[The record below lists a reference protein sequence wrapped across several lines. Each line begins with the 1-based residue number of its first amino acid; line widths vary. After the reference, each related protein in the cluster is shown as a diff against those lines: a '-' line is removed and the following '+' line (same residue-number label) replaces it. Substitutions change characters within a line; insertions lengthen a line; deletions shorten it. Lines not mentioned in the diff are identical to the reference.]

1 VHRSIPLAAT
11 LLGASLAACT
21 GSRAGAT
28 GTSAAPGPRIA
39 SAPTQAASPAT
50 TAAFACALRPACDA
64 PLPPVAT
71 RRPFAHNRSS
81 LIVAAGD
88 PRHRGRD
95 LFLLPGSAPWVIGKF
110 AYGPTD
116 KDLEDEDVD
125 VWLLR
130 DCGPNWEKVGTFRTT
145 ATEGAHPPVLGVADR
160 GGQIFVDL
168 SKTAL
173 PTGPLGA
180 GRHRIRMIVVGDGS
194 GADLYLEILKPGARI
209 AVSDIDGTLTERED
223 AVVGDVLGGSHAEAH
238 PGAAE
243 AMKALAGR
251 GYHLFYLTA
260 RPDWLVPRTREWLAL
275 RGFPPGILHT
285 TTTATG
291 VMGEA
296 AAAFKSAELDALKKA
311 TGLVPALAFGNM
323 PSDVATYAN
332 AGISPGRTYYY
343 KLEADPRG
351 GVRHDDYRGLLPAVS
366 TLPAMCP

>member
-1 VHRSIPLAAT
+1 MT
-11 LLGASLAACT
+11 D
-21 GSRAGAT
+21 SR
-28 GTSAAPGPRIA
+28 AAPGPR
-39 SAPTQAASPAT
+39 SAPQPTKGASLASKD
-50 TAAFACALRPACDA
+50 AFACALRPACDA
-64 PLPPVAT
+64 PLPAAAT

-95 LFLLPGSAPWVIGKF
+95 LFLLPGSTPWVIGKF

-116 KDLEDEDVD
+116 KDLDDEDVD

-130 DCGPNWEKVGTFRTT
+130 DCGSSWEKVGTFRTT
-145 ATEGAHPPVLGVADR
+145 ATLGAHPPVLGVADR
-160 GGQIFVDL
+160 GGRIFVDL

-173 PTGPLGA
+173 PGGPLGI
-180 GRHRIRMIVVGDGS
+180 GRHRIRMIVTGDGS
-194 GADLYLEILKPGARI
+194 GADLYLEILQPGARI

-223 AVVGDVLGGSHAEAH
+223 AVVGDVVRGSHAEAH

-243 AMKALAGR
+243 TMRALAGR

-296 AAAFKSAELDALKKA
+296 AAAFKSAELEALKNA

-323 PSDVATYAN
+323 PSDVTTYAS
-332 AGISPGRTYYY
+332 AGISPGRSYYY
-343 KLEADPRG
+343 RLDADPRG
-351 GVRHDDYRGLLPAVS
+351 GVRHDDYRRLLPALS